1 LERHSQP
8 SRSATAGH
16 ARSRLARVL
25 LTVAALA
32 GTLAL
37 AAPALA
43 ESPSPS
49 SSASPQ
55 PSIQPNSDLRIE
67 ARPLL
72 GGHVRPGAWT
82 AVEVLVTNNGPAV
95 TGELRIRGPNSGQS
109 RYGVQADLPPG
120 AVQRFTLYA
129 QTALFGSRVNIDLV
143 SGDATLATQQVRI
156 TSHDASSPLVA
167 VIAERPAGILPA
179 VTEAMLNPNASTAAF
194 ITLQIFDLPPRVE
207 AWAAIDRLVW
217 QDADAAQLTNEQLD
231 ALRLWVGAG
240 GRLTILGGTTG
251 GGSIRGF
258 GAELLPFDPAKT
270 VDVAPAD
277 LTAMLGTP
285 PASAT
290 AVPSLAG
297 TLDHGT
303 VLARSGDDVIAAEA
317 AYGRGVVTLVGFDP
331 ATQWIA
337 EGSASDALWH
347 RLLPQATGPAL
358 NPLAIADDSQIVFA
372 LQNLPS
378 IDLPSIE
385 NLFILL
391 LAYIALIGPIN
402 YLILRRLDKR
412 EWAWVTIPALV
423 VVFAVGTFGLGA
435 TLKGSDVIV
444 NQITVV
450 RAAQGTGRGIGQAY
464 IGIYSPS
471 RRTFDVRIPGG
482 ALLSNPTSLAQFGQ
496 TETPLDVLFG
506 ESSSRLRNFE
516 VGFGVL
522 RGFRAEAPADAPEVD
537 ANLRLINGKLQGTV
551 TNHSDMALENV
562 AVVFSGGAAVLP
574 TLDAGQSK
582 EIDLDVSSNPFFG
595 FGLSETIFGST
606 FPRDSAQARSVATRR
621 TVIDQLFPW
630 GSQASANSPLLLAWT
645 KGPVLDVDLPGD
657 VPNRVGEG
665 LFMIPL
671 AMTLD
676 AQQVFSNQMIRRTVV
691 ETTAN
696 DGWGDVNGMYMSRG
710 TMTVETRPALFD
722 GVFDVSKLE
731 IALTQREMRALDGTG
746 TLIQPLPA
754 DQQPDQDDPLGEDG
768 PAPSPA
774 PGASPAA
781 DCANPPCDD
790 VLPPGGGAEPGKP
803 PIAPGPDGRFD
814 TLPDFQLFDRTTQLW
829 VEFAHPDMTRSYL
842 IADPQRY
849 VDESGGVLFRFV
861 NRDDPGEFGEGQK
874 DFQLLIRIEGTI
886 S

>member
-1 LERHSQP
+1 M
-8 SRSATAGH
+8 
-16 ARSRLARVL
+16 RVL
-25 LTVAALA
+25 LTVAAFA

-37 AAPALA
+37 ASPALA
-43 ESPSPS
+43 QSPSPS
-49 SSASPQ
+49 SPSSTPSPQ
-55 PSIQPNSDLRIE
+55 PSVLPNSDLTIE
-67 ARPLL
+67 ARALL

-82 AVEVLVTNNGPAV
+82 AVDVLVTNNGPAV

-120 AVQRFTLYA
+120 AIQRFTLYA
-129 QTALFGSRVNIDLV
+129 QTALFGSRVNIDFV
-143 SGDATLATQQVRI
+143 SGDQTMATQQVRI
-156 TSHDASSPLVA
+156 TSHDAYSPLVA

-179 VTEAMLNPNASTAAF
+179 VTAAMVNPNASTAAV
-194 ITLQIFDLPPRVE
+194 IQLQVFDLPPRVE

-217 QDADAAQLTNEQLD
+217 QDVDASQLTNEQLD

-251 GGSIRGF
+251 GGTIRGF
-258 GAELLPFDPAKT
+258 GAELLPFDPVKT
-270 VDVAPAD
+270 VDVATSD
-277 LTAMLGTP
+277 LAAILGTLP
-285 PASAT
+285 STAT
-290 AVPSLAG
+290 ALPSLAG

-317 AYGRGVVTLVGFDP
+317 GYGRGVVSLVGFDP
-331 ATQWIA
+331 AA
-337 EGSASDALWH
+337 EWVAESSASQALWH
-347 RLLPQATGPAL
+347 RLLPQPNGPAL
-358 NPLAIADDSQIVFA
+358 NPLSIADDSQIVYA

-385 NLFILL
+385 QLFVLL
-391 LAYIALIGPIN
+391 IAYIALIGPIN

-482 ALLSNPTSLAQFGQ
+482 ALLSNPTSQAQFGQ

-522 RGFRAEAPADAPEVD
+522 RGFRAEAPADAPAVD
-537 ANLRLINGKLQGTV
+537 ASLRLTNGKLQGTV
-551 TNHSDMALENV
+551 TNRSDMRLENV
-562 AVVFSGGAAVLP
+562 AVLFSGGAAVLP
-574 TLDAGQSK
+574 TLEAGQTK

-595 FGLSETIFGST
+595 FGLSEMIFGST
-606 FPRDSAQARSVATRR
+606 FPRDSADARTVTTRR
-621 TVIDQLFPW
+621 AVIDQLFPW
-630 GSQASANSPLLLAWT
+630 GSQGSADSPLLLAWS

-676 AQQVFSNQMIRRTVV
+676 AQQVFSDQMIRRTVI
-691 ETTAN
+691 ETTA
-696 DGWGDVNGMYMSRG
+696 DEGWGDSNGMYLSRG

-722 GVFDVSKLE
+722 GAFQVSSLE
-731 IALTQREMRALDGTG
+731 IALTQGEQRALRGNG
-746 TLIQPLPA
+746 TLLQPLPA
-754 DQQPDQDDPLGEDG
+754 DQQPDQDDPLAEG
-768 PAPSPA
+768 PQASPA
-774 PGASPAA
+774 PGASAA
-781 DCANPPCDD
+781 PSVA
-790 VLPPGGGAEPGKP
+790 PGGVGDGPDKPGVP
-803 PIAPGPDGRFD
+803 FPDGRFD
-814 TLPDFQLFDRTTQLW
+814 TLPDFQLFDRTAQQW
-829 VEFAHPDMTRSYL
+829 VEFPHPQMVSSYL
-842 IADPQRY
+842 IADPERY

-861 NRDDPGEFGEGQK
+861 NRSEPGEFGEDQSF
-874 DFQLLIRIEGTI
+874 FQLLIRMEGSI